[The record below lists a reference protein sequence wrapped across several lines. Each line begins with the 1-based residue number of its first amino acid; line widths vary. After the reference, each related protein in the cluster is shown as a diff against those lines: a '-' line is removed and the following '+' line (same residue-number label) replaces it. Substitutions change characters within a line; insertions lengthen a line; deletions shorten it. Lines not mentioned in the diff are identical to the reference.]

1 MASTVSAANLKVKIT
16 EEIILNGKDQGGT
29 TELTIASINEVS
41 KRIVTTDS
49 TNSTTVVSFS
59 TVSAGGQ
66 WVESDVRY
74 IRITNLDDTNFAI
87 LNIEGDAS
95 TDFSVR
101 LDPYVSFLVTSTST
115 TGVVDY
121 GDITGVTLEDLT
133 AIKATADT
141 AAVDLEIFVA
151 AA

>member
-1 MASTVSAANLKVKIT
+1 MTTTIANATLTVTLTESIT
-16 EEIILNGKDQGGT
+16 LNGQNQGAT
-29 TELTIASINEVS
+29 NTLSLTNIDEVS
-41 KRIVTTDS
+41 KRII
-49 TNSTTVVSFS
+49 TVPASEVAILSFS
-59 TVSAGGQ
+59 TAVSNGTH
-66 WVESDVRY
+66 VEGDVRY

-87 LNIEGDAS
+87 LNIEGDTS

-101 LDPYVSFLVTSTST
+101 LDPYASFLVTSTST